1 MNVIP
6 RRVLG
11 TAVLIGAALFAS
23 ACGSTS
29 KTSSPAVTSK
39 SPTASSTSTSS
50 STTTASSASHKFTVA
65 LVPGDT
71 TDPFYLSMKL
81 AGKTEATKLG
91 MGFIWEGGST
101 FSPEAQAPVLS
112 ALLARHPSALIVAPT
127 DPVALTS
134 ILKQYKAAGIP
145 VITVDTTINDR
156 ALLTSRITSDNL
168 QGGAT
173 AAAACGK
180 AMHGTGDAAVIYTTP
195 GTTTTNARGQ
205 GFIATMK
212 KDYPKV
218 TVLTEYDN
226 NDETTATTQVS
237 SLLLG
242 HPNLACIF
250 GTNDYAAEGAAQA
263 VDTAHD
269 KSKVTIAGYDAE
281 PQMVSLLKAGTIQI
295 IIAQKPAIEAQTAVE
310 YAYDALT
317 GKTSAITKTV
327 KLSNVL
333 MTTKNISN
341 PNIAKWI
348 YKG

>member
-1 MNVIP
+1 MNVVS
-6 RRVLG
+6 RRALG
-11 TAVLIGAALFAS
+11 AGVLIGAALIAA

-29 KTSSPAVTSK
+29 KTSSPTSVSK
-39 SPTASSTSTSS
+39 STAASS
-50 STTTASSASHKFTVA
+50 STSHKFTVA

-71 TDPFYLSMKL
+71 TDPFYLSMKA
-81 AGKTEATKLG
+81 AGQAEATKLG

-127 DPVALTS
+127 DPNALTS

-145 VITVDTTINDR
+145 VITVDTTIADKSI
-156 ALLTSRITSDNL
+156 LTARITSDNL

-173 AAAACGK
+173 AAEACGK
-180 AMHGTGDAAVIYTTP
+180 AMHGSGDAAVIYTTP

-212 KDYPKV
+212 TDYPNVK
-218 TVLTEYDN
+218 VLTEYDN
-226 NDETTATTQVS
+226 NDESTATSQVS

-242 HPNLACIF
+242 HPNLKCIF

-281 PQMVSLLKAGTIQI
+281 PQMVSLLRSGTIQI
-295 IIAQKPAIEAQTAVE
+295 IIAQKPAIEARTAVE

-317 GKTSAITKTV
+317 GNTSAITKSV
-327 KLSNVL
+327 KLANVL
-333 MTTKNISN
+333 MTTKNIN
-341 PNIAKWI
+341 DPDIAKWI
-348 YKG
+348 YTT